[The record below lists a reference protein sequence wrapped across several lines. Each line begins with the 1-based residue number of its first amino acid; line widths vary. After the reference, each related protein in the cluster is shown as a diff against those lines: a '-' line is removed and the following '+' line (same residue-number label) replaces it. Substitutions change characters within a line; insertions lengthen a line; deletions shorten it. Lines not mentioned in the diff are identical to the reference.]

1 MAPKPKP
8 AVPKPLGP
16 TVLKVPEG
24 DNRERLVCET
34 CGFIH
39 YQNPKVVV
47 GAVCAWRDT
56 ILLCRRAIEPRRG
69 YWTIPAG
76 YFELDETT
84 AEGAAREVL
93 EEAGARI
100 EVEALLAVYS
110 IPRIGQV
117 QVIYTAALGSPE
129 LAPGEETLEARLF
142 AWDDIPWADIAFPSV
157 HWALHH
163 HREYKSGAPF
173 TARTNPPDER
183 GDLEPPAHRWGQ
195 SMLTPSAILPR
206 TFMD

>member
-1 MAPKPKP
+1 M
-8 AVPKPLGP
+8 
-16 TVLKVPEG
+16 
-24 DNRERLVCET
+24 
-34 CGFIH
+34 I
-39 YQNPKVVV
+39 
-47 GAVCAWRDT
+47 
-56 ILLCRRAIEPRRG
+56 
-69 YWTIPAG
+69 
-76 YFELDETT
+76 
-84 AEGAAREVL
+84 

-117 QVIYTAALGSPE
+117 QVIYAAALGSPE

-173 TARTNPPDER
+173 AARTNPPGER
-183 GDLEPPAHRWGQ
+183 GDL
-195 SMLTPSAILPR
+195 
-206 TFMD
+206 